1 VESFLGLKYL
11 YLIYEFMIKSSL
23 VLVGSLLLVFLF
35 RKKSASTRH
44 FLLSISLISLLLLP
58 FLSTFVTG
66 WQTQLLPSWQ
76 TQENGTFNIK
86 EGNQNKGTLYQL
98 NQKDPAFHAKDTT
111 LSGLENASIQ
121 NKRAVSQKT
130 LELRTI
136 LGMSLIAI
144 WTAGLA
150 FLLFRI
156 FLGLYGA
163 HRLTQQGKQISGL
176 FWQVLLQ
183 RFLEAVS
190 IRRKISLLSHDQV
203 RIPLTWGVF
212 KPVVIMPSR
221 AENWNRDECSSAL
234 FHELSHVKRSD
245 FLFKILA
252 RLSCAFY
259 WFNPLSWFVFRL
271 MREEQEKACDEL
283 VLKAGVKP
291 SMYAA
296 NLLSIQ
302 KAGKIQQNPPFSVLG
317 AVGKSQLNERLL
329 AILKHQLNPKEVKMK
344 TKILLSFLVVAAITF
359 IGLARPAQSSAS
371 STAIS
376 LDNNELMTEIQ
387 NSPQAENIQEEQQK
401 KKTEAKEEKES
412 IEKQKKKGEIT
423 WILKEGKKVH
433 ISFKVDMDEEGNK
446 IIVTGKPIL
455 IVKEDQPEKGLILS
469 ISGKDVV
476 LKKGD
481 EGLWTLKADKLYLIH
496 EGKDKVIKLDEDTQF
511 SITIEKGEDE
521 KKIHIIEVP
530 EIRIKKEIKIPK
542 SFKIH
547 VEEGKKTL
555 YISPDIAVSAVP
567 VLDIHPLLHLKIEE
581 KKLREKLEE
590 LRDKLKKIKELQG
603 EVEEAEAR
611 EQALKAVE
619 EVLEELREKLEK
631 KNKELEDI
639 QIQIKTDVKHKLVN
653 KIKNLKSFKH
663 AFVWTQDEDD
673 KKIIGIAEKDG
684 GFQIIIKNELSSENK
699 AKYEEILEKIKEDL
713 PEDYEA
719 EYEIDEEENTITY
732 KITTEK
738 KDEKSEIEVKEIV
751 KKIVDELKKIEKKI
765 I

>member
-1 VESFLGLKYL
+1 MESFLGLKYL

-23 VLVGSLLLVFLF
+23 VLIGSLLLVFLF
-35 RKKSASTRH
+35 RKKSASMRH
-44 FLLSISLISLLLLP
+44 FLLSFSLISLLLLP
-58 FLSTFVTG
+58 FLSNFITG
-66 WQTQLLPSWQ
+66 WETRLLPSWQ
-76 TQENGTFNIK
+76 TLEISSFNLN
-86 EGNQNKGTLYQL
+86 EGNQNNDTLHHL
-98 NQKDPAFHAKDTT
+98 NQKNPDVQANGTT
-111 LSGLENASIQ
+111 LSGLENTNFQDKKSISHQ
-121 NKRAVSQKT
+121 GTDA
-130 LELRTI
+130 RTI

-150 FLLFRI
+150 FLLIRI

-176 FWQVLLQ
+176 FWQLLLE

-190 IRRKISLLSHDQV
+190 IRRKISLLSHDRV
-203 RIPLTWGVF
+203 KIPLTWGVF

-259 WFNPLSWFVFRL
+259 WFNPLSWFVFKL

-302 KAGKIQQNPPFSVLG
+302 KAGQIQQNPPFSVLG

-329 AILKHQLNPKEVKMK
+329 AILKHRLKPKEVKMK
-344 TKILLSFLVVAAITF
+344 TKILLSFSVLAAITL
-359 IGLARPAQSSAS
+359 IGLARPAQSAAS
-371 STAIS
+371 KTAIL

-387 NSPQAENIQEEQQK
+387 NSPQAENIQEEQEK
-401 KKTEAKEEKES
+401 KKAEEKEKKES
-412 IEKQKKKGEIT
+412 TEKQKKKGEIT
-423 WILKEGKKVH
+423 WILKDGKKVH
-433 ISFKVDMDEEGNK
+433 ILLE
-446 IIVTGKPIL
+446 
-455 IVKEDQPEKGLILS
+455 
-469 ISGKDVV
+469 
-476 LKKGD
+476 
-481 EGLWTLKADKLYLIH
+481 A
-496 EGKDKVIKLDEDTQF
+496 
-511 SITIEKGEDE
+511 
-521 KKIHIIEVP
+521 P

-547 VEEGKKTL
+547 VEEGKRTL
-555 YISPDIAVSAVP
+555 YISPDIALSTVP
-567 VLDIHPLLHLKIEE
+567 VLDIHPFIHLKIEE

-590 LRDKLKKIKELQG
+590 LRDKLKMIKELQG

-611 EQALKAVE
+611 EEALKAVE
-619 EVLEELREKLEK
+619 EVLEELREKLEI
-631 KNKELEDI
+631 KNKQLEDI
-639 QIQIKTDVKHKLVN
+639 QIQINTDIKYKLEN

-663 AFVWTQDEDD
+663 AFLWTQEEDD

-719 EYEIDEEENTITY
+719 EYEIDEEDNTITY

-738 KDEKSEIEVKEIV
+738 KDEKSKIEIKELV